1 MVEKRRL
8 PAHVF
13 VFSVFLMILTACGGG
28 SSISSNNATPIPT
41 AKPKLL
47 SRQVLTFSNVGIAD
61 SATLDPALAND
72 PNTEMIVSMVYS
84 GLVKYDANLNVV
96 PDQATSWQIS
106 PDNTTYIFSLK
117 PDIAFSNGTPVTAQ
131 TYVYSLT
138 RALLPEVA
146 SPNASLFASVIVG
159 ATAVMGGKTRV
170 LAGVKA
176 LNVLT
181 LQIRLT
187 HPTPYFLQMLTNS
200 LYYPVNEQIV
210 ALYGQSDW
218 PNHVVGAGV
227 GTGPFMVEEWDHS
240 VKMVLVP
247 NPSYYGARTRLTQV
261 NMTFEADPSI
271 AYQTYR
277 AGQDDFVWNI
287 APSDQLLAKGLPGFV
302 RISQLETDAL
312 FFNNKMPP
320 FDNPV
325 IRQAFAYATDKV
337 FLAHSILNDSAIPAP
352 TIIPPGMLGYQG
364 NYAGIPFDT
373 DQAKQ
378 LLQSVYANVGTV
390 PPITFSY
397 SSAQITSQEAM
408 ALQQMWQNALGITI
422 TLLPVEPT
430 AYSDELTRH
439 QVQFGFTQWNADFP
453 DPYDFLDLNLLST
466 ATNNVGLWSNAVFDQ
481 TVMLAERVSG
491 DLRLQLYTQAERIAI
506 EDVGWL
512 PLDHQSLA
520 AIIPSWVYGVSLNAN
535 GLFFGDWSEVYV
547 LQH

>member
-8 PAHVF
+8 PAHILF
-13 VFSVFLMILTACGGG
+13 FGVFLLILTACGDGG
-28 SSISSNNATPIPT
+28 SSVSSTNTAPT

-47 SRQVLTFSNVGIAD
+47 SKQVLTFPNVGIAD
-61 SATLDPALAND
+61 SASLDPALAND
-72 PNTEMIVSMVYS
+72 PNTELIVDMVYS
-84 GLVKYDANLNVV
+84 GLVKFDANLNVA
-96 PDQATSWQIS
+96 PDQAAWDIS
-106 PDNTTYIFSLK
+106 PDNTTYTFYLK
-117 PDIAFSNGTPVTAQ
+117 SGIAFSDGTPVTAQ

-146 SPNASLFASVIVG
+146 SPNASLFAGVIVG
-159 ATAVMGGKTRV
+159 ATAMMEGKTKV

-176 LNVLT
+176 LNALT

-187 HPTPYFLQMLTNS
+187 QPTPYFLQMLTNS
-200 LYYPVNEQIV
+200 LYYPVNQQLVE
-210 ALYGQSDW
+210 LYGQSDW
-218 PNHVVGAGV
+218 PNHVVGTGV
-227 GTGPFMVEEWDHS
+227 GTGPFMIEEWDHS

-247 NPSYYGARTRLTQV
+247 NPYYYGNRTQLTQV
-261 NMTFEADPSI
+261 NMIFEQDPSI

-287 APSDQLLAKGLPGFV
+287 APSDQPFAKGLSGFV
-302 RISQLETDAL
+302 RTSQLETDAL

-337 FLAHSILNDSAIPAP
+337 SLAHTILNDSVIPAP
-352 TIIPPGMLGYQG
+352 TIIPPGMSGYEE
-364 NYAGIPFDT
+364 NYAGIPYNT
-373 DQAKQ
+373 DKAKQ
-378 LLQSVYANVGTV
+378 LLQSVYADVSSV

-408 ALQQMWQNALGITI
+408 ALQQMWQNALGIDI
-422 TLLPVEPT
+422 TLLPVEPN
-430 AYSDELTRH
+430 AYNNELARH

-453 DPYDFLDLNLLST
+453 DPYDCLYLNLLST
-466 ATNNVGLWSNAVFDQ
+466 ATNNVGLWSNAIFDQ
-481 TVMLAERVSG
+481 TVMLAEKASN
-491 DLRLQLYTQAERIAI
+491 DLRLQLYNQAERIAV

-520 AIIPSWVYGVSLNAN
+520 AIIPSWVHGVSLNAN
-535 GLFFGDWSEVYV
+535 GLYFGDWSDVYV